1 MATPTDHLNF
11 PRELPHPPTRRRP
24 RLTLPPSSPVLK
36 LVSDARNTY
45 GLRHQDFGRYKCVAL
60 YVCPTPE
67 RKLTL
72 SLRQIPL
79 RYQGPPSPQVCWPRP
94 DRRSQQKV
102 SEEGVGCRE
111 DHERQVRAASL
122 PLSRP
127 FPCSPR
133 SLAPRHLQILL
144 FDSERCWAQS
154 QLLKATLSD
163 VTAPPSTKH
172 HLAKRLLKASS
183 HAQHLVDLSR
193 IPSVSSRLSA
203 SHLGQIQAYY
213 LVLTGSLAF
222 ERGKHDQGLKTLSVA
237 YEVLGELAANAGSA
251 TDEALANEMMDEVEP
266 MLRFCAYRLGKDTA
280 SGVAVIA
287 KEIAAQEIGEKV
299 DGWGAL
305 KARLEEEGKEGKKEA
320 IEVRWRGEL
329 IPVRNAELVS
339 VAVRVKQALK
349 TLEKDQALAK
359 KGGEGSERQN
369 KAEGKKEIMGARRM
383 GTYDKALLVLS
394 DAEQVASQLVEDN
407 KVPSSRPLTLFHSYV
422 QYHLLAIRTK
432 RDLLLIASTSFKL
445 ASRESKILQTEK
457 TYVART
463 ETRDPA
469 IVKGKIQ
476 KLRTKAYPGLVKVY
490 DTVLLSLE
498 AMRDM
503 EIVEQDDELAT
514 TVEARIEFIRAQR
527 CLYLSRFYALA
538 AQFPSSLALNSRA
551 KLYARQSRSTALSL
565 SPSLDLS
572 DSSSD
577 GSHDFVAD
585 LLPLDEGSFDKL
597 ERSLEADHERISRE
611 WFEATGGKLDVADDL
626 AVEDLSLSDSKA
638 RDQGKSRSK
647 KPAFYD
653 VAYNYVV
660 AFDMEAIARKAGLGA
675 PDEAEEAEDQ
685 PMHEE
690 KVEEK
695 EQQETPSNR
704 GWGFGLFGRR

>member
-1 MATPTDHLNF
+1 MATPTDQLNF
-11 PRELPHPPTRRRP
+11 PL
-24 RLTLPPSSPVLK
+24 LK

-45 GLRHQDFGRYKCVAL
+45 GLRHQDFGRYKSHCATKVHHLRKSVGLSQTAGRSRKYQKKDL
-60 YVCPTPE
+60 VPE
-67 RKLTL
+67 KIT
-72 SLRQIPL
+72 S
-79 RYQGPPSPQVCWPRP
+79 
-94 DRRSQQKV
+94 DK
-102 SEEGVGCRE
+102 
-111 DHERQVRAASL
+111 
-122 PLSRP
+122 
-127 FPCSPR
+127 
-133 SLAPRHLQILL
+133 HLQILL

-154 QLLKATLSD
+154 QLLKASLSD
-163 VTAPPSTKH
+163 PATPPSTKH
-172 HLAKRLLKASS
+172 HLAKRLSKASS

-193 IPSVSSRLSA
+193 VPSLSSRLSA
-203 SHLGQIQAYY
+203 SHVGQIQAYY

-237 YEVLGELAANAGSA
+237 YEVLGELATHAGSA

-287 KEIAAQEIGEKV
+287 TEVAAQEIGEKV
-299 DGWGAL
+299 EGWGAL
-305 KARLEEEGKEGKKEA
+305 KARLEEEGKEGEKEA
-320 IEVRWRGEL
+320 VEVRWRGEL
-329 IPVRNAELVS
+329 IPVRNAELVG
-339 VAVRVKQALK
+339 VAVRVKQALES
-349 TLEKDQALAK
+349 LEKDQAGAK
-359 KGGEGSERQN
+359 KGGEGSQRQK

-407 KVPSSRPLTLFHSYV
+407 KIALARGHSARFEASSRPLTLFHSYV

-432 RDLLLIASTSFKL
+432 RDLLLIASTSSKL
-445 ASRESKILQTEK
+445 ASREAKILQTEK

-469 IVKGKIQ
+469 VAEGKIQ

-503 EIVEQDDELAT
+503 EVVEQDDELAT

-538 AQFPSSLALNSRA
+538 AQFPSSLSLNSRA
-551 KLYARQSRSTALSL
+551 KLYARQSRATALSL
-565 SPSLDLS
+565 SPSPDLDLS
-572 DSSSD
+572 DSSSSSD

-585 LLPLDEGSFDKL
+585 LLPLDAGSFDTL
-597 ERSLEADHERISRE
+597 ERTLEADYDRIGKA
-611 WFEATGGKLDVADDL
+611 WFEATGGKLELELGDDEADEL
-626 AVEDLSLSDSKA
+626 AVEDLSLSDSNAK
-638 RDQGKSRSK
+638 GKGKGRAK

-660 AFDMEAIARKAGLGA
+660 AFEVEAIARKAGLR
-675 PDEAEEAEDQ
+675 AEE
-685 PMHEE
+685 EE
-690 KVEEK
+690 EEEEEAMQEEEEEVEEK
-695 EQQETPSNR
+695 EKEKEEQGTPSKR

>member
-1 MATPTDHLNF
+1 MATPTDQFNF
-11 PRELPHPPTRRRP
+11 PL
-24 RLTLPPSSPVLK
+24 LK

-45 GLRHQDFGRYKCVAL
+45 GLRHQDFGRYKSHCATKVHHL
-60 YVCPTPE
+60 
-67 RKLTL
+67 RKSVGL
-72 SLRQIPL
+72 SQTAGRS
-79 RYQGPPSPQVCWPRP
+79 RKYQ
-94 DRRSQQKV
+94 KK
-102 SEEGVGCRE
+102 EL
-111 DHERQVRAASL
+111 AAEKITSDK
-122 PLSRP
+122 
-127 FPCSPR
+127 
-133 SLAPRHLQILL
+133 HLQILL

-154 QLLKATLSD
+154 QLLKASLSD
-163 VTAPPSTKH
+163 VITPPSTKH
-172 HLAKRLLKASS
+172 RLAKRLLKASS

-266 MLRFCAYRLGKDTA
+266 MLRFCAYRLGMDTA

-287 KEIAAQEIGEKV
+287 KEVAAQEIGEKV
-299 DGWGAL
+299 EGWAAL

-359 KGGEGSERQN
+359 KGGEGSQRQS

-407 KVPSSRPLTLFHSYV
+407 KIALARGHSARCEASSRPLTLFHSYV

-538 AQFPSSLALNSRA
+538 AQFPSSLTLNSRA

-611 WFEATGGKLDVADDL
+611 WFDATGGKLDVADDL

-638 RDQGKSRSK
+638 HDQGKSRSK

-675 PDEAEEAEDQ
+675 PEEAEEAEDQ